1 VVRAATAK
9 AVVTVAR
16 AVMAVAVET
25 AVRVAKAAIVAPA
38 VKAETVAR
46 AVRAAT
52 VVRAATAA
60 ITTAPRPSSRPP
72 SSSATR
78 TDPDLVQQGWKNRK
92 APQRCGAF
100 LSPLASPR
108 TGLRS
113 AKPEPEPDTIGF
125 SMSGRA
131 AVGRTTYGD
140 MRCVS
145 PFPSSP

>member
-1 VVRAATAK
+1 VATVARAATA
-9 AVVTVAR
+9 TVAR
-16 AVMAVAVET
+16 AVMAVE
-25 AVRVAKAAIVAPA
+25 
-38 VKAETVAR
+38 ETVAR
-46 AVRAAT
+46 V
-52 VVRAATAA
+52 ATAA
-60 ITTAPRPSSRPP
+60 IAARAAKAAATVIVDPGATARTARRPSSRPP